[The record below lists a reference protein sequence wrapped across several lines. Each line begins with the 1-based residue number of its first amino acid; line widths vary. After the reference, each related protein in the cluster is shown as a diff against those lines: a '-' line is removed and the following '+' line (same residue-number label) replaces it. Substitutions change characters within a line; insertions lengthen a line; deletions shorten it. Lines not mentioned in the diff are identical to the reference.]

1 MEFEN
6 KVAVVTGGAMG
17 IGRASALAFA
27 REGAAVTVADVNA
40 QKGRETVEAIQRQ
53 KGKALLVAGDV
64 SKAADARRI
73 AEETVRA
80 FGRLDILHNNAAI
93 QTYGTV
99 SSTPE
104 EEWDRTLSIN
114 LKSVYLCS
122 KYCIPEIEKAGGGAV
137 VNTASVQGLATQ
149 KQVAAYAASKG
160 GVIALTRNMAL
171 DYAEKNIR
179 VNCVC
184 PGSIDTPLLRW
195 AADLWGKGDP
205 EGAIQQWGRRHPL
218 GRVGR
223 PEEVADLVLFLASPR
238 ASFITGGT
246 YLVDGGLL
254 ATFGF

>member
-17 IGRASALAFA
+17 IGRATALAFA
-27 REGAAVTVADVNA
+27 REGAAVTVVDVKA
-40 QKGRETVEAIQRQ
+40 EKGRETVEEIRG
-53 KGKALLVAGDV
+53 KGGKALLVVADV
-64 SKAADARRI
+64 SKSEDTHRV
-73 AEETVRA
+73 AEETAQA

-99 SSTPE
+99 SGTPE
-104 EEWDRTLSIN
+104 EEWDRTLGVN

-122 KYCIPEIEKAGGGAV
+122 KYCIPEMEKAGGGAV

-223 PEEVADLVLFLASPR
+223 PEEVAELVLFLASPR

-254 ATFGF
+254 ASFGF

>member
-1 MEFEN
+1 
-6 KVAVVTGGAMG
+6 
-17 IGRASALAFA
+17 
-27 REGAAVTVADVNA
+27 
-40 QKGRETVEAIQRQ
+40 
-53 KGKALLVAGDV
+53 
-64 SKAADARRI
+64 
-73 AEETVRA
+73 
-80 FGRLDILHNNAAI
+80 
-93 QTYGTV
+93 
-99 SSTPE
+99 
-104 EEWDRTLSIN
+104 LSIN

-122 KYCIPEIEKAGGGAV
+122 KYCIPEMEKAGGGAV

-223 PEEVADLVLFLASPR
+223 PEEVAELVLFLASPR